1 MPGEFKI
8 PIRAFS
14 ILPLLFLQLSNPL
27 STKPPLRFGT
37 VPWTYTEGAL
47 RKHFPQM
54 HEYMRPFNADR
65 VEDGIAKVKR
75 G

>member
-1 MPGEFKI
+1 MHFPFYL
-8 PIRAFS
+8 FS
-14 ILPLLFLQLSNPL
+14 LFLQLSNPL

>member
-1 MPGEFKI
+1 M
-8 PIRAFS
+8 
-14 ILPLLFLQLSNPL
+14 
-27 STKPPLRFGT
+27 KPPLKFGT